1 MRAERRGKPGHGP
14 GSGRTALAIAGP
26 VLARRGGRAKTL
38 ATVRA
43 TERLLARVGAQVRHQ
58 GRAPG
63 KTPSAH
69 VATVTLACSGDG
81 VGTEWGVSSAG
92 CLGWS
97 LQALREPSRRV
108 FQSLQ
113 PRRLSFHRKDL
124 LRCLSPFSL
133 SFPVLFWNLSLF
145 RQTLFHLRTPGIRAP
160 QVGPFLHPDEG
171 WLSASEPWENANAT
185 RRPPPAVPTS

>member
-1 MRAERRGKPGHGP
+1 MRAERWGKSGHGP

-26 VLARRGGRAKTL
+26 VLARRGERAKTL

-58 GRAPG
+58 GRTPG

-81 VGTEWGVSSAG
+81 VGTEWRVSSAG

-97 LQALREPSRRV
+97 LQALREPSRRG

-145 RQTLFHLRTPGIRAP
+145 LSDTL
-160 QVGPFLHPDEG
+160 
-171 WLSASEPWENANAT
+171 
-185 RRPPPAVPTS
+185 PPPDPGHQGPTGRPLPPPR